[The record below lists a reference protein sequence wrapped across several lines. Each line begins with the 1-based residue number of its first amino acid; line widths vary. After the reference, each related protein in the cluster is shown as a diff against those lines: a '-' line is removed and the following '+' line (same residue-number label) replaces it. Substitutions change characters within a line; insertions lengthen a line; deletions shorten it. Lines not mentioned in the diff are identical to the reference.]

1 MSEAKK
7 QVVEVFDKGNLIH
20 IEQRL
25 RVEYMRRCENVT
37 PKVIIDVATTEQQD
51 KTPRSFRTDN
61 PEKLRKVIRGLI
73 SCLHQLEHDL
83 KH

>member
-7 QVVEVFDKGNLIH
+7 QVVEVFDKGNLLH

-25 RVEYMRRCENVT
+25 RIEYMRKCGYAT
-37 PKVIIDVATTEQQD
+37 PKVIVGVATTEHSD

-61 PEKLRKVIRGLI
+61 PEKLRKIISGLI